1 MSESMLSTKKKG
13 APILPKS
20 EAPAVNPPE
29 ADAIHTP
36 IIDEPSP
43 KNKGKIKGKNKS
55 NLTMAST
62 VPTLAIKVYMEQ
74 VEGGIEALK
83 GRVFAIETKEYW
95 IWGIVHD
102 KDLNADE
109 IFEPAFKKP
118 HVHVWVVRKAT
129 KKGNIIDRRKVSTIL
144 NMLGI
149 KFRPGL
155 DDELWRNRGVE
166 PIKNIP
172 DCVAYATH
180 ETKQCELEGKEVY
193 DRDEIFS
200 NLSKD
205 ELDQIREGY
214 TRISA
219 VAQKADLKTQ
229 AELAELAYK
238 IGYTGE
244 QDWKEFEKGLPTML
258 QRGSAYLWLRRKYA
272 EGMAQ
277 RFEENR
283 SLVRLSIFIQGP
295 QNVGKTTGARKA
307 IEAMGLS
314 CYEVSDGGKTGRWDR
329 LTPAHDAL
337 LVDDTTINDV
347 LGMADNKVIE
357 VYRRNGENPYFC
369 GRLFVVCSN
378 INFEDWL
385 KACNVQDRQKEAARS
400 RFYLCRVIEENGEP
414 RLVVDEHSARGTTA
428 EQAKRMEMFL
438 QFAKP
443 MESSMR
449 EYKAIKKEKVDYSPL
464 DAYRETEPRQMSL
477 WDKPKAQDYRRP
489 VWRDPT
495 TGTMFYSWGSD
506 MIHRKTYEEGY
517 TKGGTFHAERQ
528 VQYLKDE
535 DDDAPLPF

>member
-1 MSESMLSTKKKG
+1 MLSTKKKG

-20 EAPAVNPPE
+20 EAPTINPPE

-55 NLTMAST
+55 GLTMAST
-62 VPTLAIKVYMEQ
+62 VPTLAVKVYEEQ
-74 VEGGIEALK
+74 VEGGFEALK
-83 GRVFAIETKEYW
+83 DRVLIVETKEYW

-109 IFEPAFKKP
+109 IFEPAIKKP

-149 KFRPGL
+149 TFRPGL

-166 PIKNIP
+166 PIADISG
-172 DCVAYATH
+172 CVAYATH
-180 ETKQCELEGKEVY
+180 ETKQCELAGKEVY

-244 QDWKEFEKGLPTML
+244 QDWNEFDAALPTML

-272 EGMAQ
+272 EGMAK

-329 LTPAHDAL
+329 LKPSHDAL
-337 LVDDTTINDV
+337 LVDDTVLNDV
-347 LGMADNKVIE
+347 LGMADNRVVE

-369 GRLFVVCSN
+369 GKLLVVCSN
-378 INFEDWL
+378 MSFDDWL

-400 RFYLCRVIEENGEP
+400 RFYLCRTIEENGVP
-414 RLVVDEHSARGTTA
+414 RLVIDEHSTRGTTI
-428 EQAKRMEMFL
+428 EQAARMDMFL

-443 MESSMR
+443 MEASMQ
-449 EYKAIKKEKVDYSPL
+449 EYKGIKKETVDYSPL
-464 DAYRETEPRQMSL
+464 DAYRETEPRQISL
-477 WDKPKAQDYRRP
+477 WDKPKAPSYKRP
-489 VWRDPT
+489 VWRDPVDKT
-495 TGTMFYSWGSD
+495 LRYSWGDGMTHNKS
-506 MIHRKTYEEGY
+506 YEEGY
-517 TKGGTFHAERQ
+517 LKDDVFHSERL
-528 VQYLKDE
+528 VKYIKDE
-535 DDDAPLPF
+535 DEDEPLSF